1 MDARKLSEQTE
12 LLNKMQGDC
21 QGMRLLIKSYEES
34 FKAVRTEAKYVIY
47 SSNSNPD
54 PLLMPLEGAQ

>member
-21 QGMRLLIKSYEES
+21 QGMKLLIKSYEES
-34 FKAVRTEAKYVIY
+34 LKAVRTEAKYVAD
-47 SSNSNPD
+47 SSNCNPE
-54 PLLMPLEGAQ
+54 PSLMPLEGAQ